1 MIISLKKE
9 VEMISNYP
17 SKDPKSS
24 KRKIFNQMVH
34 FNYLFFYS
42 FAVVCSV
49 FPIYYFFFFYRK
61 KLPIKNSNA
70 NFSGQINV
78 NDKRFNDN
86 DQLTYP

>member
-49 FPIYYFFFFYRK
+49 FPIYYFFFFTERNYQLK
-61 KLPIKNSNA
+61 IAMQTLVGKLM
-70 NFSGQINV
+70 
-78 NDKRFNDN
+78 
-86 DQLTYP
+86 